1 MHYIFIPFLWQNWA
15 AEVYEPQM
23 MENLVGNW
31 LIEKLFQMIVKKI
44 GDKVQ
49 T

>member
-1 MHYIFIPFLWQNWA
+1 MLYIFMPFFVENCA

-31 LIEKLFQMIVKKI
+31 LIEKLFQVIVKK
-44 GDKVQ
+44 
-49 T
+49 